1 MFPNTFTDQPTEEKV
16 EIFLTALAAFGT
28 LATAAFM
35 YPNFVSSRPLVTA
48 HIQDVSG
55 ANKRGSQGER
65 LQQEGWFTLFV
76 DIKAPANIVIYP
88 RSVSVVGAKISE
100 DFKLPSFIEPGD
112 HHSKFLNVRPKN
124 PEQGELTVLV
134 RFGLFRWVRV
144 KCPYKRTHWFGE

>member
-1 MFPNTFTDQPTEEKV
+1 M

-28 LATAAFM
+28 LATAFFM

-48 HIQDVSG
+48 HIQDVPG

-65 LQQEGWFTLFV
+65 LQQEGWFTLHV

-88 RSVSVVGAKISE
+88 RSVTVLGAETKE
-100 DFKLPSFIEPGD
+100 KLTPPNFIESGN
-112 HHSKFLNVRPKN
+112 HYSQFLNVRPKN

-134 RFGLFRWVRV
+134 RFGLLRWVRV
-144 KCPYKRTHWFGE
+144 KCPYKRTHYLGE